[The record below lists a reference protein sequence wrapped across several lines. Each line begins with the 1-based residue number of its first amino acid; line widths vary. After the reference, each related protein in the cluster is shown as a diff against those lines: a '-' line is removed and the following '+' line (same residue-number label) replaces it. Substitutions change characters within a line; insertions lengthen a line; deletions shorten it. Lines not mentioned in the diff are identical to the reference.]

1 MVVIALLVPVM
12 LLLVTFALDLL
23 ENLLFPPRP
32 VPPRELDPLEDD
44 DDGPPPDET
53 MDRPAQ

>member
-32 VPPRELDPLEDD
+32 VPPRELDTLED